1 VDRKVRNKIFEEIKS
16 NGKLEKDYIV
26 QLIKIYDDRP
36 DVNKLIEQSYK
47 SKADR
52 IIASFKDE
60 NGIRDCFAIKDSH
73 NKTKYID
80 ISKPNLLT
88 KSDID
93 IVRDK
98 QIKLRKKKE
107 EIIKKVAISQKVITG
122 QIQLED
128 YNRALKEELNKEII

>member
-1 VDRKVRNKIFEEIKS
+1 MDRKVRNKIFDEIKS
-16 NGKLEKDYIV
+16 NGKLEKDYVV
-26 QLIKIYDDRP
+26 QLIKTYDDRP

-60 NGIRDCFAIKDSH
+60 NGIRDCFAVKDSQ
-73 NKTKYID
+73 NKTRYID
-80 ISKPNLLT
+80 ISKPNLLS

-93 IVRDK
+93 MVKDK

-107 EIIKKVAISQKVITG
+107 EIIKKVAVSQKVIMG
-122 QIQLED
+122 QIKIED
-128 YNRALKEELNKEII
+128 YQTVLKKELQQEVV

>member
-1 VDRKVRNKIFEEIKS
+1 MNRKVRNKILEEMKA
-16 NGKLEKDYIV
+16 NGKLEKDYVV

-60 NGIRDCFAIKDSH
+60 NGIRDCFAVKDSQ

-107 EIIKKVAISQKVITG
+107 EIIKKVSISQKVITG

-128 YNRALKEELNKEII
+128 YNRALKEELDKKVI

>member
-1 VDRKVRNKIFEEIKS
+1 MDIKVRNKIFNEIKS
-16 NGKLEKDYIV
+16 NGKLEKNYV
-26 QLIKIYDDRP
+26 VHLIKTYDDRP
-36 DVNKLIEQSYK
+36 NVDKLIEQYYK

-52 IIASFKDE
+52 IMASFKDE
-60 NGIRDCFAIKDSH
+60 NGIRDCFAVKDSQ

-80 ISKPNLLT
+80 ISKPNLLS

-107 EIIKKVAISQKVITG
+107 EIIKKVAVSQKVITG
-122 QIQLED
+122 QIQIQD
-128 YNRALKEELNKEII
+128 YDKALKEELNREVI

>member
-1 VDRKVRNKIFEEIKS
+1 MDRKVRNKIFEEIKS

-128 YNRALKEELNKEII
+128 YNRALEELNKEII

>member
-1 VDRKVRNKIFEEIKS
+1 MDRKVRSKIFEEIKL
-16 NGKLEKDYIV
+16 NGKLEKDYVV

-36 DVNKLIEQSYK
+36 DINKLIEQSYK

-60 NGIRDCFAIKDSH
+60 NGIRDCFAVKDTQ

-80 ISKPNLLT
+80 ISKPNLLS
-88 KSDID
+88 KRDID

-128 YNRALKEELNKEII
+128 YDRALKEELNKEVV

>member
-1 VDRKVRNKIFEEIKS
+1 MDRKVRNKIFEEMKT
-16 NGKLEKDYIV
+16 NGKLEKDYVV
-26 QLIKIYDDRP
+26 QLIKIYDERP

-60 NGIRDCFAIKDSH
+60 NGIRDCFAVKDSQ

-80 ISKPNLLT
+80 ISKPNLLA

-98 QIKLRKKKE
+98 QIRLKKKKE
-107 EIIKKVAISQKVITG
+107 EIIKKVSISQKVITG

-128 YNRALKEELNKEII
+128 YDRALKEELDREII

>member
-1 VDRKVRNKIFEEIKS
+1 MDRKVRNKIFEEIKS